1 MRWMFLACLA
11 TACVEFKVSDDAAV
25 LRVRPVKPW
34 GPVAEPAVDG
44 ADGVLAD
51 EKIPCIREGGFG
63 KRCPIGEKCVYDRA
77 EDGTKSP
84 AYCVD
89 KDRNPT
95 GNVPSFRGVR

>member
-1 MRWMFLACLA
+1 MFLACLA
-11 TACVEFKVSDDAAV
+11 TACVEVVERSDPHHR
-25 LRVRPVKPW
+25 RVVHQLQKQPTRDPGVR
-34 GPVAEPAVDG
+34 DG

-51 EKIPCIREGGFG
+51 TLIPCIREGGFG
-63 KRCPIGEKCVYDRA
+63 KRCPIGEKCVYDRN

-95 GNVPSFRGVR
+95 GNVPSFRGAR